1 MDGLEN
7 LFQKY
12 QLLQECDHCGSNT
25 SGHLPRSSN
34 ETQSKTP
41 EMAVP
46 CVKYYLLPF
55 VAGNDVHGRKTT
67 KIWKIRSDV
76 PVNILDQLYIK
87 GINILIIGL

>member
-12 QLLQECDHCGSNT
+12 QLLQKCDHCGSNT

-46 CVKYYLLPF
+46 CVKYHLLPS
-55 VAGNDVHGRKTT
+55 VAGDDVHGWKTT

-76 PVNILDQLYIK
+76 LVNIPNQLSIK
-87 GINILIIGL
+87 GINISIIGL